1 MKRCGLDNIQRHNN
15 KRKREKKERE
25 TKKGG
30 REKGR
35 KEERLKERR
44 KKEGRKRERHVINK
58 GRIILEENSRKK
70 GNLPVI
76 LHATEKHNELM
87 NSKKTEL
94 KDKRWK

>member
-1 MKRCGLDNIQRHNN
+1 MWFGQYTKTQQQKE
-15 KRKREKKERE
+15 KRKKRERNKERGE
-25 TKKGG
+25 
-30 REKGR
+30 RER
-35 KEERLKERR
+35 KEGRLKERR